1 MGSFEKVMDNV
12 KKQMTKKSKA
22 QRAYEK
28 MQEDAREETRRIYEE
43 VAKKI
48 NILGWYISPE
58 IVKDKRRSDVAIAT
72 VLLQPIPYEA
82 FVKISEQEAKA
93 NLEKAVAET
102 PSEEGDAPCCGIC
115 ESEVCKGHP
124 EESKTV

>member
-1 MGSFEKVMDNV
+1 MEGV

-28 MQEDAREETRRIYEE
+28 MQDDAKEQVRRLYENVGKE
-43 VAKKI
+43 I
-48 NILGWYISPE
+48 NALGWYIAPE
-58 IVKDKRRSDVAIAT
+58 IAKDPRRKDVAIAT
-72 VLLQPIPYEA
+72 VLLYPVPYEA
-82 FVKISEQEAKA
+82 FVKISEGEAKE
-93 NLEKAVAET
+93 NLEKAAAET

-115 ESEVCKGHP
+115 DSSVCEGHP